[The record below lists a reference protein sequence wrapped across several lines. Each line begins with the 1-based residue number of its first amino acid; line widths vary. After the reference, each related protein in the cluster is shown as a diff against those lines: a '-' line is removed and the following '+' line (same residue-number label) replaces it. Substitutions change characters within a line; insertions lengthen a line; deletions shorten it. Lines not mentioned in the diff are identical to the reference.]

1 MRNLL
6 RVVGIFLGIVFLL
19 ALASRA
25 TPPQAPAGKNLS
37 WAFPAAVEKNE
48 PPVPDGEEPRH
59 LPASAKAYTQ
69 AQIDDLSN
77 PPDWYP
83 DEHGAVPDIVRS
95 GAANKGFACGSCHLM
110 SGHGHPE
117 SADLAGLPADYIIEQ
132 MADFKS
138 GDRKDPARMNAIA
151 QSTTDED
158 VRQAAAYFAALKTA
172 PGVKV
177 VEADSVPVSYL
188 GPGRQR
194 FAAPG
199 GAMEPIGNRI
209 IELPVDVTSARTRDP
224 HTQFIAYVPK
234 GSLAKGE
241 NLAKTGGGKT
251 ISCETCHG
259 DGLKGMGNIPRL
271 AGVHPVVLARQ
282 LYNFQTGAS
291 NGASAQLMKT
301 VVANFSDEDILDLAA
316 YVASQNP

>member
-6 RVVGIFLGIVFLL
+6 RAVGMVVGIVLLL
-19 ALASRA
+19 ALATRA
-25 TPPQAPAGKNLS
+25 IPPQAPAGKNLS
-37 WAFPAAVEKNE
+37 WAFPAMVEKNE
-48 PPVPDGEEPRH
+48 PPVPDPDGPRH
-59 LPASAKAYTQ
+59 LPGSSKAYTQ

-77 PPDWYP
+77 APDWYP
-83 DEHGAVPDIVRS
+83 DEYGPAPDIVKS

-117 SADLAGLPADYIIEQ
+117 SADLAGLPAAYIIEQ

-151 QSTTDED
+151 QSTSGDD
-158 VRQAAAYFAALKTA
+158 VRAAAAYFSMQKTT

-177 VEADSVPVSYL
+177 VEADNVPVSYI
-188 GPGRQR
+188 GPGRMR
-194 FAAPG
+194 FAAAG

-209 IELPVDVTSARTRDP
+209 IEVPVDVAAARSRDP
-224 HTQFIAYVPK
+224 HTQFIAYVPT

-241 NLAKTGGGKT
+241 ALAKTGGGKT
-251 ISCETCHG
+251 ISCATCHG
-259 DGLKGMGNIPRL
+259 DGLKGMGSIPRL
-271 AGVHPVVLARQ
+271 AGVHPIVLVRQ

-291 NGASAQLMKT
+291 NGTSAQLMQS
-301 VVANFSDEDILDLAA
+301 VVASLSDEDILDLAA
-316 YVASQNP
+316 YAASLNP